1 MDQKADYILQLKRAY
16 ENIKAISEQYGEPY
30 GQALIEADDALR
42 QALYFEF
49 GIRGEQGVLAYME
62 RLH

>member
-1 MDQKADYILQLKRAY
+1 MDQKAVYILQLKHAY
-16 ENIKAISEQYGEPY
+16 ENIKSISEQHGEPY
-30 GQALIEADDALR
+30 GQALIEADDALK

-49 GIRGEQGVLAYME
+49 GICGEHGVSAYME